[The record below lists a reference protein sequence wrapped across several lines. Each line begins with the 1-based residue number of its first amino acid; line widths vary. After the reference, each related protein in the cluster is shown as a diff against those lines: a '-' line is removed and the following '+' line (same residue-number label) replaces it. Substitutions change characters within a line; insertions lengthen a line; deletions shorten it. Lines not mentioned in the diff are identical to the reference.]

1 MQNVFE
7 MMAGIAIITI
17 VTYLIGLLLIRR
29 YSRKL
34 SQPIEQLAIEVN
46 QNSTLLNIPDSP
58 AEVKALAINFNGL
71 ITRLQEKVAQEQQF
85 TSDVSHELR
94 TPVMAI
100 RGYISLI
107 KRRGKEH
114 PEIIE
119 ESLDYLDRE
128 SKRLKDLIED
138 LLMLARQSSELS
150 ENEIEKFSLSDLVDD
165 TVKRV
170 QLTLQQHIYTL
181 GAKELSIKS
190 NSFAI
195 QEILTIFLENA
206 GRYSSNDSKIFVK
219 FDEKEIQVIDEGIGI
234 ADEEKTKIFHRFYRV
249 DKSRGEQPGTGLGL
263 AIAQQYAIKNK
274 IGLSVKNHHPKGT
287 IFIMRFN

>member
-1 MQNVFE
+1 
-7 MMAGIAIITI
+7 MAGIAIITI

-58 AEVKALAINFNGL
+58 SEVKALAINFNGL

-85 TSDVSHELR
+85 TSDVSHELM

-138 LLMLARQSSELS
+138 LLMLAR
-150 ENEIEKFSLSDLVDD
+150 
-165 TVKRV
+165 
-170 QLTLQQHIYTL
+170 
-181 GAKELSIKS
+181 
-190 NSFAI
+190 
-195 QEILTIFLENA
+195 
-206 GRYSSNDSKIFVK
+206 
-219 FDEKEIQVIDEGIGI
+219 
-234 ADEEKTKIFHRFYRV
+234 
-249 DKSRGEQPGTGLGL
+249 
-263 AIAQQYAIKNK
+263 
-274 IGLSVKNHHPKGT
+274 
-287 IFIMRFN
+287 